1 MIIKEGTEF
10 LDQLKDKVHE
20 QQREI
25 ERLTAESTEWESK
38 YYEEVKKNNNA
49 IEYIENNLLD
59 HNSPLWCDSCEEDN
73 KKLLEILEGEDNE

>member
-38 YYEEVKKNNNA
+38 YYEEVKKNSKA
-49 IEYIENNLLD
+49 IEYLEKKSKELEWWDTDFMMTISILKG
-59 HNSPLWCDSCEEDN
+59 DS
-73 KKLLEILEGEDNE
+73 NER